1 MCIMLYYHNHENISY
16 ANLICINVLKI
27 LIKRIIE
34 NKIIIKKKKKK
45 KKQAMLKKWKQNYKM
60 NYK

>member
-16 ANLICINVLKI
+16 ANLICINVSKI

-34 NKIIIKKKKKK
+34 NKINIKKKKKK
-45 KKQAMLKKWKQNYKM
+45 TGSAEKM
-60 NYK
+60 KTKL